1 MVTKILKIIGI
12 LILLITLTGCPG
24 DEDCN
29 DLGSS
34 TRVDNLITLT
44 PVQPTY
50 NQGDIITLKSEIPAS
65 NYYFG
70 DSINLF
76 EKTNDYYALLIT
88 SSQLFFDNELL
99 FIKGN
104 QGSET
109 NWFDATYNPENAKY
123 ELEIQI
129 KLNRPGNYSFITNDS
144 FYFQGSSECNR
155 YRLDTNI
162 VNNEPGPGVIEFTV
176 Q

>member
-1 MVTKILKIIGI
+1 M
-12 LILLITLTGCPG
+12 LILLLTTLTGCPG
-24 DEDCN
+24 DEDCS
-29 DLGSS
+29 DFGSS

-44 PVQPTY
+44 PVQTTY

-70 DSINLF
+70 DFLNLF
-76 EKTNDYYALLIT
+76 DKTNDYNALLVT
-88 SSQLFFDNELL
+88 SSNLFIDNQLL
-99 FIKGN
+99 FIKGT

-109 NWFDATYNPENAKY
+109 NWFNASYNPENGIY

-129 KLNRPGNYSFITNDS
+129 TLNRLGNYSFITNDS
-144 FYFQGSSECNR
+144 FYFQGSSQCNR

-176 Q
+176 K